1 MIYWVHLQCHRL
13 LNLNFSKV
21 CNHYIYPYLDT
32 HYQLISIS
40 YNVSPTLILLCTTVA
55 FADYILMNPSSE
67 YEEIMARVH
76 EKIYLSKV
84 SQTIIQCGWSIR
96 EVFPLCVDL
105 VQIDLQLLFRSCYII
120 FLILR

>member
-1 MIYWVHLQCHRL
+1 MCVHLQCHRL
-13 LNLNFSKV
+13 IFQRFVTSTFTLIGHLVTMFLLPR
-21 CNHYIYPYLDT
+21 IIA
-32 HYQLISIS
+32 LIS
-40 YNVSPTLILLCTTVA
+40 LCTIVA

-96 EVFPLCVDL
+96 GVFPLCVDL